1 MTSSRM
7 FFASAAGWLVSTT
20 SRMIVDI
27 STGWTFS
34 RTLPD
39 TIRETLSTSSIIC
52 ANDAALLTIV
62 SMARSCFSE
71 SSSRACIKLCVS
83 RNRIERRP
91 ELVRQGGE
99 KLVLEAIRGPRDLQE
114 PATLLICA
122 RALRDVAGDL
132 RCPDDDARSSK
143 HR

>member
-39 TIRETLSTSSIIC
+39 TIRETSSTSSIIC

-71 SSSRACIKLCVS
+71 SSSRACI
-83 RNRIERRP
+83 NRAYP
-91 ELVRQGGE
+91 EIALSGVLQLVRQGGE
-99 KLVLEAIRGPRDLQE
+99 KLVLETIRGPRDLQE
-114 PATLLICA
+114 PATLLDRRA
-122 RALRDVAGDL
+122 RA
-132 RCPDDDARSSK
+132 P
-143 HR
+143 